1 MKRSKLN
8 WLDPAVR
15 LAVLNRD
22 GWRCQRCGS
31 AGPLHVHHLLPRSR
45 GGPDETE
52 NLLTLCFRCHSEIH
66 GGGPSNERRGQRRPG
81 G

>member
-22 GWRCQRCGS
+22 DWRCQRCGS
-31 AGPLHVHHLLPRSR
+31 AGPLHVHHIRPRSR

-52 NLLTLCFRCHSEIH
+52 NLLTLCFRCHSTIH
-66 GGGPSNERRGQRRPG
+66 GSGHSSDQLR
-81 G
+81 